1 MKRNSKSRFDEMLA
15 DMALRTAAREE
26 DVRTNLS
33 PAALAIAV
41 ILFVVF
47 LAVIAIYWWG
57 TL

>member
-1 MKRNSKSRFDEMLA
+1 MLA